1 MDGSVTQITLILATK
16 QSTSN
21 TIYFGEHHTWT
32 NIIYLFIKL
41 EAKYSEWIEIR
52 EKSLESNQLVD
63 LVKKCLKLKSKLR
76 PDKSELVHHDFFDPT
91 CEAE

>member
-1 MDGSVTQITLILATK
+1 MNIIFLYELIFKA
-16 QSTSN
+16 
-21 TIYFGEHHTWT
+21 

-41 EAKYSEWIEIR
+41 EAVYSQWIEKR
-52 EKSLESNQLVD
+52 EKILESNQLVD

-76 PDKSELVHHDFFDPT
+76 PDKSELVNHDFFDPT